1 LAFRDLHLLRGL
13 AKETDQEAAM
23 KTILLILD
31 IIDKVN
37 SWVARIALYVIFPLV
52 FVSMYEIIA
61 RYVFDRP
68 TLWAGQIISILFMVM
83 LVPAG
88 GYVILNNG
96 HVRMDVLYSQWDKR
110 RKAIVDA
117 ATFVVF
123 FCFAVMLSWKA
134 SEMAWISVSLNE
146 SSFTYFH
153 GPIYPK
159 KIALAIGAFLL
170 LSQGIAQFIRNILF
184 IKESKQKGEEAI
196 NEH

>member
-1 LAFRDLHLLRGL
+1 
-13 AKETDQEAAM
+13 M
-23 KTILLILD
+23 KTILLILN

-37 SWVARIALYVIFPLV
+37 SWVARIALYLIFPLV

-61 RYVFDRP
+61 RYVFNRP
-68 TLWAGQIISILFMVM
+68 TLWAGQIISILFIVM

-110 RKAIVDA
+110 RQAIVDV
-117 ATFVVF
+117 ATFVIF
-123 FCFAVMLSWKA
+123 FCFAVMLFWKA

-146 SSFTYFH
+146 SSFTYFR

-159 KIALAIGAFLL
+159 KIAVAIGAFLL
-170 LSQGIAQFIRNILF
+170 LSQGMAQFIRNILF
-184 IKESKQKGEEAI
+184 IRESKQKGEEAT